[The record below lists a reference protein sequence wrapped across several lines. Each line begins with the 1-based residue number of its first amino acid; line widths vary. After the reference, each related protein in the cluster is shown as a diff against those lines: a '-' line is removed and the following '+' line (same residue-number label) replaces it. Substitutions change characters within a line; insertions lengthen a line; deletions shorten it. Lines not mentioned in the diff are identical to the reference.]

1 MPVLCKPAVAVPE
14 HVITREQTLA
24 LCADLHRDHPR
35 LALALRLIANTG
47 VEKRHLVLPIEQ
59 VLHHPGFDER
69 NDRYEEEAKLR
80 VPPVIRQA
88 LDNAG
93 VTAGDIDALVYVS
106 CTGFMMPSMTA
117 WLINNLGF
125 RPDVTQ
131 LPISQLGCAAGAA
144 AVNRAHDFC
153 AAHPGANVLVVACEF
168 SSLCYQPTD
177 LDVGNLLS
185 NGLFGDGIAAA
196 VLRGAGGHG
205 IELRYQ
211 ASYLLPNTEH
221 WISFDIGARGPHFR
235 LDLRVPGTMADLAP
249 VIARQAR
256 DHGWN
261 ASDLDLYVIHA
272 GGPRILDDLARHL
285 RVRPEAFWASRQTLS
300 EYGNIASAVV
310 FDVLRRAFEVG
321 MVRDGTRCLMAGFG
335 PGITAELTLGTCVGE
350 DPPDP
355 VPRAP
360 RPLHAVAEPLRL
372 PHQRR
377 SGRTTAHDRMHA
389 HGRVHARD
397 RRHAR
402 GHGAAH
408 GRHAADDHGTC
419 CDSDGH
425 PRRLRRRR

>member
-1 MPVLCKPAVAVPE
+1 M
-14 HVITREQTLA
+14 ITREQTLA

-47 VEKRHLVLPIEQ
+47 VEKRHLVLPLEQ

-69 NDRYEEEAKLR
+69 NDRYEQEAKLR

-93 VTAGDIDALVYVS
+93 AAVGDIDALVYVS

-117 WLINNLGF
+117 WLINNMGF

-131 LPISQLGCAAGAA
+131 IPISQLGCAAGAA
-144 AVNRAHDFC
+144 AVNRAYDFC

-177 LDVGNLLS
+177 LEVGNLLS

-196 VLRGAGGHG
+196 VVRGTGGHG

-211 ASYLLPNTEH
+211 SSYLLPNTEH
-221 WISFDIGARGPHFR
+221 WISFDIGARGAHFR
-235 LDLRVPGTMADLAP
+235 LDRRVPGTMADLAP

-272 GGPRILDDLARHL
+272 GGPRILDDLAKHL
-285 RVRPEAFWASRQTLS
+285 HVTPEAFRASRQTLS

-310 FDVLRRAFEVG
+310 LDVLRRAFEAG
-321 MVRDGTRCLMAGFG
+321 TVRDGARCLMAGFG
-335 PGITAELTLGTCVGE
+335 PGITAELTLGTWVGE
-350 DPPDP
+350 APPDP
-355 VPRAP
+355 VLEAP
-360 RPLHAVAEPLRL
+360 RPLHAVAEPVRL
-372 PHQRR
+372 PHERR
-377 SGRTTAHDRMHA
+377 IGRTTAHDR
-389 HGRVHARD
+389 VSARD
-397 RRHAR
+397 RHHTR
-402 GHGAAH
+402 GRSAAH
-408 GRHAADDHGTC
+408 GRHTADDQGAC
-419 CDSDGH
+419 CDPDGH
-425 PRRLRRRR
+425 PQHLRRRR